1 MATTTTTTSRG
12 RIAVSD
18 AETAEP
24 VRREPS
30 YYVIL
35 IIRYIVLILVTLILI
50 GPFVMALLGSFKST
64 QEVLAWPPTF
74 LPQVWRT
81 QNYADVWNALQDAN
95 GNSYF
100 PRWILNSVILGTS
113 VTVAHLFFCSIAGFA
128 FARLNFPGKGL
139 VFAAMLSTLMIPGMV
154 LMIPQ
159 YQILNTLHLINTYG
173 AIIIPNLTSAGMI
186 FLLTQFFRAIP
197 KELDEAANIDGASI
211 FTTYWRIILPLAKP
225 ALITMALLSFQG
237 MWNNFLAPLIFLN
250 TQEMFPL
257 TVGLGFLKG
266 QYGTFYNV
274 VLAGSMFN
282 TIPMVLLFVFFSR
295 FYVQGVSYSGIK

>member
-1 MATTTTTTSRG
+1 MT
-12 RIAVSD
+12 
-18 AETAEP
+18 
-24 VRREPS
+24 
-30 YYVIL
+30 
-35 IIRYIVLILVTLILI
+35 IRYIVLILVTIILI

-64 QEVLAWPPTF
+64 GEVLAWPPTF
-74 LPQVWRT
+74 LPQEWRI
-81 QNYADVWNALQDAN
+81 QNYADVWNALADAQ

-100 PRWILNSVILGTS
+100 PRWILNSLILATT

-128 FARLNFPGKGL
+128 FARLNFPGKGFI
-139 VFAAMLSTLMIPGMV
+139 FAAMLSTLMIPGMV

-159 YQILNTLHLINTYG
+159 YQILNAMGLINTYG
-173 AIIIPNLTSAGMI
+173 AIIIPNLTSAAMI

-197 KELDEAANIDGASI
+197 KDLDEAANIDGASI
-211 FTTYWRIILPLAKP
+211 WMTYWRVILPLAKP

-237 MWNNFLAPLIFLN
+237 VWNSFLGPLVLLN
-250 TQEMFPL
+250 TPEMFPL

-282 TIPMVLLFVFFSR
+282 TIPMVLMFIFFSR
-295 FYVQGVSYSGIK
+295 FYVQGVTYSGIK